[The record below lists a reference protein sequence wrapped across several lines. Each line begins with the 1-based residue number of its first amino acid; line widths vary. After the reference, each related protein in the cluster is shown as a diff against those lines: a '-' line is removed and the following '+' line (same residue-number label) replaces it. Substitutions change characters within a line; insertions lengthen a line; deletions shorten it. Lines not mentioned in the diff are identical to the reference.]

1 MLTQFDEN
9 SAARIGRVVRTVE
22 AQYPRA
28 RPLAFGGVFGG
39 GLDLGEPVGE
49 EGGGGGGGGGTV
61 RLGKTTGQWSKG
73 TLATITL
80 YEGGVP
86 PSETASSP
94 PETLEQCV
102 NKFSNVESGKWVIV
116 ALGGNNAWYLIAA
129 EC

>member
-1 MLTQFDEN
+1 MLTQFDET

-28 RPLAFGGVFGG
+28 RPL
-39 GLDLGEPVGE
+39 DLGEPVGDE
-49 EGGGGGGGGGTV
+49 GGGGGGGGTV

-86 PSETASSP
+86 PAETASSP

-102 NKFSNVESGKWVIV
+102 NKFSNVESDKWVIV
-116 ALGGNNAWYLIAA
+116 ALGANQAWYLIAA